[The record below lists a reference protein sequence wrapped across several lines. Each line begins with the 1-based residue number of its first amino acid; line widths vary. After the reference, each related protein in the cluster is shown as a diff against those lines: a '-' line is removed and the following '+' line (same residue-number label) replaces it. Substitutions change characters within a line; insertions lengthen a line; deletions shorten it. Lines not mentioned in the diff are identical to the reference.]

1 MPLVRIDLRAGKS
14 ASHVRAIGAAVQRAM
29 VECLD
34 VPARDQFQVID
45 EHTPEHLVYNPEYL
59 DIRRTDDIV
68 LVQITLSAGRTT
80 EQKQAFYARLA
91 ALLGEA
97 PGLRPEDVTVSL
109 VETTREDWSF
119 GNGEASYLVLPRE
132 RWR

>member
-1 MPLVRIDLRAGKS
+1 
-14 ASHVRAIGAAVQRAM
+14 M
-29 VECLD
+29 VETLD
-34 VPARDQFQVID
+34 VPARDQFQVLN
-45 EHTPEHLVYNPEYL
+45 EHDADHLVYNPDYL

-68 LVQITLSAGRTT
+68 LIQITLSAGRST

-91 ALLGEA
+91 ALLGQD

-109 VETTREDWSF
+109 IENTREDWSF
-119 GNGEASYLVLPRE
+119 GNGEASYLALPRE

>member
-1 MPLVRIDLRAGKS
+1 MPLVRIDLRAGKP
-14 ASHVRAIGAAVQRAM
+14 ASHLRAIGTAVQRAM

-45 EHTPEHLVYNPEYL
+45 EHTPDHFVYNPDYL

-68 LVQITLSAGRTT
+68 LIQVTLSVGRTT
-80 EQKQAFYARLA
+80 QQKQAFYARLA
-91 ALLGEA
+91 ALLRED
-97 PGLRPEDVTVSL
+97 PGLRPEDVTISL
-109 VETTREDWSF
+109 VENTREDWSF

>member
-1 MPLVRIDLRAGKS
+1 MPLVRIDLRAGKP
-14 ASHVRAIGAAVQRAM
+14 ASYRRAIGASVQRAM
-29 VECLD
+29 VECID
-34 VPARDQFQVID
+34 VPARDQFQVIS
-45 EHTPEHLVYNPEYL
+45 EHDADHLVYSPEYL

-68 LVQITLSAGRTT
+68 LVQITLSAGRST

-91 ALLGEA
+91 ALLRED
-97 PGLRPEDVTVSL
+97 PGIRSEDVTIAL
-109 VETTREDWSF
+109 VENTRENWSF